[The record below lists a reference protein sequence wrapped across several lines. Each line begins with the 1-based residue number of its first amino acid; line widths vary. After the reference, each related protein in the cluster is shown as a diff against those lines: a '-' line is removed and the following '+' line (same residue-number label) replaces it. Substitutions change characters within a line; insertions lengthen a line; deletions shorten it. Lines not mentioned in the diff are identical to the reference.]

1 MHPKREEKFM
11 KHKETQNV
19 EFKQSWRD
27 EFLKEICGFAN
38 AQGGKLLIG
47 VDDSGKA
54 VGVANGK
61 RLMEDIP
68 NKIVSLLGIVPDVN
82 LVDKNGVE
90 IIVIVV
96 SPSSVPIL
104 YHGVCYYRSGTT
116 KQELTGVALQQFILK
131 KLGRSW
137 DDVRNDY
144 ATLKDIDRNAIRY
157 FIEKAKLANRID
169 VKTQGTKV
177 EQVLESLGLID

>member
-1 MHPKREEKFM
+1 MKR
-11 KHKETQNV
+11 KETQNV

-38 AQGGKLLIG
+38 AQGGMLLIG

-54 VGVANGK
+54 VGVTNGK

-90 IIVIVV
+90 IQK
-96 SPSSVPIL
+96 SNIL
-104 YHGVCYYRSGTT
+104 LVNM
-116 KQELTGVALQQFILK
+116 KVA
-131 KLGRSW
+131 
-137 DDVRNDY
+137 
-144 ATLKDIDRNAIRY
+144 
-157 FIEKAKLANRID
+157 KAEI
-169 VKTQGTKV
+169 
-177 EQVLESLGLID
+177 

>member
-1 MHPKREEKFM
+1 LKTQLKREENFM
-11 KHKETQNV
+11 KRKETQDV

-38 AQGGKLLIG
+38 AKGGKLLIG

-54 VGVANGK
+54 VGVANEK
-61 RLMEDIP
+61 RLLEDIP

-82 LVDKNGVE
+82 LVEKNGVE
-90 IIVIVV
+90 IIEIVV

-104 YHGVCYYRSGTT
+104 YHGICYYRSGTT
-116 KQELTGVALQQFILK
+116 KQELTGIALQQFILK

-137 DDVRNDY
+137 DDVRNEY
-144 ATLKDIDRNAIRY
+144 AT
-157 FIEKAKLANRID
+157 
-169 VKTQGTKV
+169 
-177 EQVLESLGLID
+177 

>member
-1 MHPKREEKFM
+1 MKR
-11 KHKETQNV
+11 KEMQNV

-38 AQGGKLLIG
+38 AKGGTLLVG

-54 VGVANGK
+54 VGVENGK

-90 IIVIVV
+90 IKAGMTIRMEDGSLELVYDTTDSYGNPDLGINASNEDYLELHPFASREFYSLCNFDMRYTEVV
-96 SPSSVPIL
+96 DDQ
-104 YHGVCYYRSGTT
+104 T
-116 KQELTGVALQQFILK
+116 VAENNF
-131 KLGRSW
+131 
-137 DDVRNDY
+137 
-144 ATLKDIDRNAIRY
+144 
-157 FIEKAKLANRID
+157 
-169 VKTQGTKV
+169 
-177 EQVLESLGLID
+177 EQSM